1 MKKILSLF
9 LTLALVCC
17 AALSFAETATTV
29 TGTGTAAG
37 YGGDI
42 TVTVTLE
49 GDQITSVEMTGNDET
64 AGIGSKILEE
74 YPTLFVENNGLVD
87 AYSGATFAQ
96 FTRTGVLTAMAL
108 ALQNAGVDPA
118 AYNREPAAAVL
129 TKKTSPWMSPR
140 SSASS

>member
-9 LTLALVCC
+9 LALALVCC

-37 YGGDI
+37 YGGEI
-42 TVTVTLE
+42 TVTVELE
-49 GDQITSVEMTGNDET
+49 GDRITAVEIAGDDET
-64 AGIGSKILEE
+64 PGIGSKILEE

-108 ALQNAGVDPA
+108 ALQEAGVFVFPTNAQA
-118 AYNREPAAAVL
+118 AKAVAKIVL
-129 TKKTSPWMSPR
+129 GD
-140 SSASS
+140 